1 MAVEPPVGVEDERDV
16 AVGTAPGQPAGA
28 AVDGR
33 SDAAAVEQ
41 QDRLASVLLH
51 GAELCEERPRER
63 VAGLPAEV
71 DDADRRQPADEAPSE
86 LEPLQPFPALRPGRR
101 GAEDRDGVLERSPL
115 GCDGARVVARVGV
128 LLVGRVVLLVD
139 ADHAERRDRREDRR
153 SGANDD
159 RRRPARDPHA
169 LVPPFR
175 LRQRRVEDRD
185 PVAEPRA
192 QAAYGLRRERDLRH
206 EHDRALSP
214 LERRGAGLE
223 VDLRL
228 AAAGRSVEEDV
239 AAASVERLDDAGE
252 RALLA
257 LAQPC
262 RLGLAAQR
270 VPLRRLRPLTA
281 SLPLGRRHQ
290 FERPRRGRAVVVRE
304 PQREIDERLRQLV
317 DHVADRRRL
326 HAFGRALLQADDHAA
341 PLGPAEANR
350 DHRSLA
356 DLGRNLVR
364 ERPRHRPRRD
374 ERVDGGVR
382 HRLTVASEQVGGVLV
397 RFACQWERY
406 ALSSPCKVTLTNR
419 VSRPYKE
426 TT

>member
-1 MAVEPPVGVEDERDV
+1 M
-16 AVGTAPGQPAGA
+16 
-28 AVDGR
+28 
-33 SDAAAVEQ
+33 
-41 QDRLASVLLH
+41 
-51 GAELCEERPRER
+51 
-63 VAGLPAEV
+63 
-71 DDADRRQPADEAPSE
+71 
-86 LEPLQPFPALRPGRR
+86 
-101 GAEDRDGVLERSPL
+101 
-115 GCDGARVVARVGV
+115 
-128 LLVGRVVLLVD
+128 LLVD

-175 LRQRRVEDRD
+175 LRQRRVEDGD
-185 PVAEPRA
+185 AVAEPRA
-192 QAAYGLRRERDLRH
+192 QAADGLRRERDLRH

-239 AAASVERLDDAGE
+239 AAASVQRLDDAGE
-252 RALLA
+252 APCLA
-257 LAQPC
+257 LAQLC

-341 PLGPAEANR
+341 PLGPAKANR

-356 DLGRNLVR
+356 DLGRNLVG

-374 ERVDGGVR
+374 ERVDGGVG
-382 HRLTVASEQVGGVLV
+382 HRLTVASEQVGGLLV
-397 RFACQWERY
+397 RFTCQWERNG
-406 ALSSPCKVTLTNR
+406 LSNPCKVTLTT
-419 VSRPYKE
+419 E
-426 TT
+426 